1 VPVGYPHSFQDWT
14 TESKK
19 ETMTSHSRGE
29 EPSIPHSVNF
39 PLPPPRERADS
50 FSANISVNS
59 ESVESQ
65 QASTRRQRQKE
76 VIENRAVASTKILVI
91 LVLILGAVVAAIAAN
106 SYTKIAEEEDFQT
119 RVSFILPETESE
131 RESARREKERETR
144 ERDFLKK

>member
-1 VPVGYPHSFQDWT
+1 
-14 TESKK
+14 
-19 ETMTSHSRGE
+19 MTSHSRGE

-39 PLPPPRERADS
+39 PLPPLRETADS

-65 QASTRRQRQKE
+65 HASTRRQRQKQ

-119 RVSFILPETESE
+119 RVSFIFPE
-131 RESARREKERETR
+131 RERDERERRERDEKERET
-144 ERDFLKK
+144 FLKNDLFSFSFSL